1 MWLRVTSIKLFM
13 MIFSFTG
20 IKEGEMT
27 KKVNRIIE
35 TIMAVLI
42 VCMVAANF
50 WQIFTRFVLNH
61 AADWTEEF
69 MRYALIW
76 LTMLGVPYAYGK
88 NQHIAIEF
96 LVDTFSERGKK
107 VNAVF
112 IETVI
117 LLLSVSVFTAGGIMV
132 TMNAKGQVSAAL
144 QMPMEFYY
152 MGVPVAGFLMVFY
165 TVPRLIS
172 LVKQAEDECHKTER
186 EAA

>member
-1 MWLRVTSIKLFM
+1 M
-13 MIFSFTG
+13 MISSFTEA
-20 IKEGEMT
+20 KQPERQNGEKMT
-27 KKVNRIIE
+27 KTVNRIIE

-42 VCMVAANF
+42 VCMVGANF

-96 LVDTFSERGKK
+96 IVDTFSERGKK
-107 VNAVF
+107 INAIFV
-112 IETVI
+112 ESLI
-117 LLLSVSVFTAGGIMV
+117 LVLSVSVFIIGGIMV
-132 TMNAKGQVSAAL
+132 TLNAKGQLSAAL

-165 TVPRLIS
+165 TVPRLLE
-172 LVKQAEDECHKTER
+172 LVRQRNSESHVTER
-186 EAA
+186 KAA